1 MDYLSDS
8 EDIIRR
14 IMAIK
19 PNYDYEDLAARS
31 HEQLYSIL
39 KRLEAE
45 QSKAREAMPTPT
57 DYAAEARQNRE
68 LTIGNGDFDTDVTE
82 IREEFLTREEL
93 AEMYG
98 IEGLLPRDAAKKI
111 TVLDEED
118 TLDGPEAGETF
129 KLKRR

>member
-1 MDYLSDS
+1 MDYLFDD
-8 EDIIRR
+8 EDLIRR

-19 PNYDYEDLAARS
+19 PNYDYDDLAARS

-45 QSKAREAMPTPT
+45 QTKAREAMPTPT

-68 LTIGNGDFDTDVTE
+68 LIIGNGDFDNDVTE

-118 TLDGPEAGETF
+118 TLNGPEAGATF
-129 KLKRR
+129 KLKKR